1 MLNTKKELTNKNFVS
16 KGVRKECIFKKKTL
30 SCDCV
35 ILLYIVL
42 VYRFRDS
49 EIELLVVYES
59 IMKPLAL
66 SLDILQGEVD
76 TLYMG
81 SLLPPI
87 VYLIECMEKKKEKLN
102 ENHLVIFKPL
112 LDAIIAG
119 IQKRFGDIIE
129 NEKAIAS
136 SILLP
141 KYKDTWTDDQR
152 QLQKGITF

>member
-1 MLNTKKELTNKNFVS
+1 MLNTKKELMSKNFDS

-30 SCDCV
+30 SCDCL
-35 ILLYIVL
+35 ILLYIRL

-49 EIELLVVYES
+49 EIEFLVVYES

-76 TLYMG
+76 TYMG
-81 SLLPPI
+81 SLLPTI

-102 ENHLVIFKPL
+102 ENHKVIFKPL
-112 LDAIIAG
+112 LDVIIAG